1 MGHFGGLIFYWS
13 FFEPGRLILERWC
26 VVLVTVLVI
35 HFHFFYICNHL
46 FFFSNREDVKRQIL
60 ITAMCLIYT
69 SMHLLKTLV
78 QNLCTLLEFCTQF
91 KLTVSQQKERFL
103 STGWESVNALDMM
116 TVYSMLPQDDVARYA
131 HHCFEAYL
139 YNWKICHQWPSVWCC
154 TLIESSGSSF

>member
-13 FFEPGRLILERWC
+13 FFEPGRLILERHRNAD
-26 VVLVTVLVI
+26 VLFLWQFLWFI
-35 HFHFFYICNHL
+35 FFFFYICNHL
-46 FFFSNREDVKRQIL
+46 FFFWRGKYLSLQ
-60 ITAMCLIYT
+60 LIYT

-91 KLTVSQQKERFL
+91 KLTVFQQKERFL
-103 STGWESVNALDMM
+103 MTGWESVNALDMM

-154 TLIESSGSSF
+154 TLTESSGSSF